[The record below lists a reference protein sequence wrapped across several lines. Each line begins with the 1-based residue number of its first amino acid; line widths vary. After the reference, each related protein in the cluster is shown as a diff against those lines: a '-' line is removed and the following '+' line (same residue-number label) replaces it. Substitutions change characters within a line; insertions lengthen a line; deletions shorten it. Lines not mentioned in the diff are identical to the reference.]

1 MRNAAVTMDDI
12 DRLRDFIDGESQAAP
27 EKFVIVLPPSM
38 MVDLANEADRT
49 AITKVTR
56 DADGATNY
64 EVVEMREGVEVAA
77 EVFGFISTL
86 VHCRFI
92 EAPHLP
98 TVAPR
103 ALREDPAKH
112 MAHLRKVTGQDWRG
126 RR

>member
-12 DRLRDFIDGESQAAP
+12 DSLRDFIDGENQAAP
-27 EKFVIVLPPSM
+27 KKFVIVLPPSM

-64 EVVEMREGVEVAA
+64 EVVEMREGVEVTA

-86 VHCRFI
+86 VQCRFI
-92 EAPHLP
+92 E
-98 TVAPR
+98 TPR
-103 ALREDPAKH
+103 LGPFVPRQSRHDPAQN
-112 MAHLRKVTGQDWRG
+112 MDHLRKVTGQDWRG

>member
-12 DRLRDFIDGESQAAP
+12 DRLRDFIDGENQAAP

-64 EVVEMREGVEVAA
+64 EVVEMREGVEVTA

-92 EAPHLP
+92 ETPHLP